1 MKYFSIAE
9 MCRSNVARQYGI
21 NNTPNQEQID
31 NLTLLIN
38 KVLDPLRQA
47 YGKPIYVTSGFR
59 SQALNAH
66 PKIKGATYSQHL
78 YGQAADI
85 VVYAKDANG
94 NNVVSKEENKKLFD
108 LAQELRLPF
117 DQLID
122 EYNFKWVHISYSKS
136 RCRQQV
142 IHKR

>member
-9 MCRSNVARQYGI
+9 MCRSNIAKQYGI

-66 PKIKGATYSQHL
+66 PQIKGATNSQHL

-85 VVYAKDANG
+85 VVYVKDANG
-94 NNVVSKEENKKLFD
+94 NNVVSREENEKLFD
-108 LAQELRLPF
+108 LAQKLHLPF

-136 RCRQQV
+136 RCRRQ
-142 IHKR
+142 IIYKR

>member
-9 MCRSNVARQYGI
+9 LCRSDIARQYGI

-38 KVLDPLRQA
+38 KVLDPLREA

-59 SQALNAH
+59 SVALNSH
-66 PKIKGATYSQHL
+66 PKITGVLTSQHL
-78 YGQAADI
+78 QGQAADI
-85 VVYAKDANG
+85 VVYVKDADG
-94 NNVVSKEENKKLFD
+94 NKVVSKEENRKLFN
-108 LAQELRLPF
+108 LAQELHLPF

-122 EYNFKWVHISYSKS
+122 EYRFQWVHISFSKS
-136 RCRQQV
+136 RCRRQ
-142 IHKR
+142 IIYKR

>member
-9 MCRSNVARQYGI
+9 MCRSNIAKQYSI

-59 SQALNAH
+59 SHALNAH
-66 PKIKGATYSQHL
+66 PQIKGATNSQHL
-78 YGQAADI
+78 FGQAADI
-85 VVYAKDANG
+85 VVYVKDANG
-94 NNVVSKEENKKLFD
+94 NNVVSREENEKLFD
-108 LAQELRLPF
+108 LAQKLHLPF

-136 RCRQQV
+136 RCRRQ
-142 IHKR
+142 IIYKR